1 VRVAV
6 DADLCAGHGACM
18 VTCPSVFTICD
29 DGYAEVLVDVVPVEL
44 EPSAQRAADQCPTQA
59 ISIAAE

>member
-1 VRVAV
+1 VKVTV
-6 DADLCAGHGACM
+6 DIDLCAGHGACM

-29 DGYAEVLVDVVPVEL
+29 DGYAEVLVDVVPAEHEASVR
-44 EPSAQRAADQCPTQA
+44 RAERECPTQA

>member
-1 VRVAV
+1 MKVEV

-18 VTCPSVFTICD
+18 VTCPAVFTIGD
-29 DGYAEVLVDVVPVEL
+29 DGYAEILVDDVPVEL
-44 EPSAQRAADQCPTQA
+44 EAFVQRATDQCPTQA